1 MVMAQELTPLEAEK
15 LNQDQARVERDFW
28 GKLKATARKVP
39 FIDDLAAVYFCAVDP
54 KTPLSAKAMLYGALA
69 YFILPIDFV
78 ADFMP
83 ILGFT
88 DDAAVLYAAIRAMW
102 PHINSQHRI
111 DAQQALDRILQDSA

>member
-54 KTPLSAKAMLYGALA
+54 KTPLKVKVILYGALA
-69 YFILPIDFV
+69 YFVIPLDLIT
-78 ADFMP
+78 DFMP
-83 ILGFT
+83 LLGFT
-88 DDAAVLYAAIRAMW
+88 DDAAVIYAAIRTVL

-111 DAQQALDRILQDSA
+111 DAKQALDRVLSESA